1 MLYKLK
7 MKVEKKTHCLFV
19 LNEWSYE
26 KGEGMKKKYYRL
38 KQRDDDRQYVS
49 DKQIKEWKIVGIL
62 YQFLQKP
69 IK

>member
-38 KQRDDDRQYVS
+38 KQRDDDRQYV
-49 DKQIKEWKIVGIL
+49 
-62 YQFLQKP
+62 
-69 IK
+69 